1 MYFTKATTVVLLS
14 ALSLAT
20 AMPALDSRQNGV
32 TCQTSDGS
40 PKTGKVTNAINELKG
55 RGGDCPN
62 TNGSASDCTT
72 LVNADGGKIGVCG
85 EVDDDSSELSCK
97 EVADYANQVQQT
109 CMSNGN
115 VGGTFTVSA
124 GKKIIVF

>member
-1 MYFTKATTVVLLS
+1 MYFTKATAVVLLS

-40 PKTGKVTNAINELKG
+40 PEK
-55 RGGDCPN
+55 RQGGDCPN
-62 TNGSASDCTT
+62 TNGQASDCTT

-85 EVDDDSSELSCK
+85 EKDDDDSQLSC
-97 EVADYANQVQQT
+97 EQVADYANQVQQT
-109 CMSNGN
+109 CMSNGKS
-115 VGGTFTVSA
+115 GGTFTVSA